1 MHLFVVAISFV
12 EACKIRLGQKKNLR
26 GYGAL
31 EILLLQSY
39 DRFVQTEAIYVP

>member
-1 MHLFVVAISFV
+1 MLDTAWP
-12 EACKIRLGQKKNLR
+12 KKRLR

-39 DRFVQTEAIYVP
+39 DRFVQTEAMYVP